1 MNKYSLRREKFIELL
16 PDNSM
21 AIIFSGSKVMMGND
35 ESYPFVV
42 DKNFLYFTGIDEADL
57 ILKITK
63 VNGSVNEN
71 LYIQTFDELMAK
83 WVGPTIRKQKAQE
96 ISGIKQVSEVVN
108 FNKDFGFFYSNIIRT
123 MEDFTI
129 CLDLYRYNFNDDSK
143 QAMKFAKELQN
154 NYPQLKLKDIMPMM
168 QKLRWIKN
176 EDEIEDTKKAIA
188 ITKEG
193 IEAMMSYIKAG
204 VNERELSGV
213 FNFTLSKHLSSNA
226 FKSICASGVR
236 ATILHYNDNSQIV
249 QDGELFLC
257 DLGATHNYYQAD
269 ISRVFPVNGKFSVR
283 QKEIYTLV
291 LNAQKLVENAAKPGI
306 TIREL
311 QKLVIDYYSEQLPKF
326 NLNKSVN
333 EYYFHGIGHQLGLD
347 THDLSTKGDIV
358 LKPGMLITNEPGL
371 YIEDEAIGVRIED
384 DLLITEDGCINLSKD
399 IIKEIDE
406 IEAFM
411 ASNG

>member
-291 LNAQKLVENAAKPGI
+291 LNAQKLVENAAKPGM